1 MKGSMS
7 IELNQQL
14 QPVMQAKVTPKQIA
28 ANYILQMSS
37 VELQEAIA
45 QELDENPAL
54 EMQELPSCPICG
66 SPIAGNYCTECMPRK
81 NDGEDPARVSPDD
94 LPGDGQTRLRD
105 EDDEFDPIARAE
117 ADFTLEDHLT
127 WNLHAQLPSR
137 LHPVADH
144 VIGAL
149 DSNGFLTQSDA
160 DIAEATNVEAEDV
173 GQVLAAMKGLEP
185 IGIGSRSITESL
197 LAQIEYL
204 REQEEVEVPPFAEA
218 VVGEHLADLGE
229 RRFREVASAI
239 GATQRDVVAVW
250 EFVKS
255 NLNPYPT
262 AAFTAAVSG
271 EGSRPIIRPDVL
283 IRDIDGELLVE
294 VVESRRFSLH
304 VAPIYSSLSAKLRS
318 DETTEDEKQHVR
330 QYVGRAKFFIDNINR
345 RRATIHRIAECLV
358 DRQRDYLLHGV
369 QHLVPLTRAEVGD
382 VIGMHESTVSRATA
396 EKYVMIPSG
405 EVVPFSHFFTASLG
419 VKDQIKRMIEAEDP
433 KHPLS
438 DQEIADALG
447 AEGIALA
454 RRTVAKYRDELQIL
468 PARLRH
474 R

>member
-1 MKGSMS
+1 MS
-7 IELNQQL
+7 LELNQQL
-14 QPVMQAKVTPKQIA
+14 QPVMQVKVTPKQIA

-37 VELQEAIA
+37 VALQEAIA

-54 EMQELPSCPICG
+54 EMQELPTCPICG
-66 SPIAGNYCTECMPRK
+66 SPVAGNYCTECMPRK
-81 NDGEDPARVSPDD
+81 GEGEGDETRLSADD
-94 LPGDGQTRLRD
+94 LGGDGQTRLRD
-105 EDDEFDPIARAE
+105 EEDEFDPIARAE

-127 WNLHAQLPSR
+127 WNLHALLPTR
-137 LHPVADH
+137 LHHVADH

-149 DSNGFLTQSDA
+149 DSNGFLTESDA
-160 DIAEATNVEAEDV
+160 DIASETGVLPEDV
-173 GQVLAAMKGLEP
+173 GEVLAAMKGLEP

-197 LAQIEYL
+197 LAQVEYL
-204 REQEEVEVPPFAEA
+204 REQNEIEVPPYAEE
-218 VVGEHLADLGE
+218 VIGQHLADLGE
-229 RRFREVASAI
+229 RRFREVASSV
-239 GATQRDVVAVW
+239 GCTQREVNAVW
-250 EFVKS
+250 EFVKA

-271 EGSRPIIRPDVL
+271 DSSRPIIRPDVL
-283 IRDIDGELLVE
+283 IRDIDGELAVE
-294 VVESRRFSLH
+294 VVESRRFSLR
-304 VAPIYSSLSAKLRS
+304 VAPIYSSLSSKLRS
-318 DETTEDEKQHVR
+318 AETTEADKEHVR

-345 RRATIHRIAECLV
+345 RRATIQRIAEALV
-358 DRQRDYLLHGV
+358 DRQRDYLVNGV
-369 QHLVPLTRAEVGD
+369 QHLVPLTRAEVGEL
-382 VIGMHESTVSRATA
+382 IGMHESTVSRATA

-419 VKDQIKRMIEAEDP
+419 IKDQIKRMIEAEDP

-447 AEGIALA
+447 EDGIALA

>member
-1 MKGSMS
+1 MS
-7 IELNQQL
+7 IEVSQQL
-14 QPVMQAKVTPKQIA
+14 QPVLHVKVTPKQIA

-45 QELDENPAL
+45 QELEENPAL
-54 EMQELPSCPICG
+54 EMQELSSCPICG
-66 SPIAGNYCTECMPRK
+66 HPVTGNYCTECMPRK
-81 NDGEDPARVSPDD
+81 NEGEDAARLLTADD
-94 LPGDGQTRLRD
+94 LPGDGGGRVRD

-127 WNLHAQLPSR
+127 WNLHALLPSR

-160 DIAEATNVEAEDV
+160 EIADATGVTPADV
-173 GQVLAAMKGLEP
+173 GQVLLAMQGLEP

-197 LAQIEYL
+197 LAQVQYL
-204 REQEEVEVPPFAEA
+204 REQGEMDVPPHAE
-218 VVGEHLADLGE
+218 VVIGKHLADLGE
-229 RRFREVASAI
+229 RRFREVAASI
-239 GATQRDVVAVW
+239 GATQREVVAVW

-271 EGSRPIIRPDVL
+271 DTSRAIIRPDVL
-283 IRDIDGELLVE
+283 IREIDDELQVE
-294 VVESRRFSLH
+294 VVESRRFALQ
-304 VAPIYSSLSAKLRS
+304 VAPIYSSLSSKLRS
-318 DETTEDEKQHVR
+318 SETTEDEKQHVR

-345 RRATIHRIAECLV
+345 RRATIQRIAECLV
-358 DRQRDYLLHGV
+358 ERQRDYLLNGV
-369 QHLVPLTRAEVGD
+369 QHLVPLTRAEVGEL
-382 VIGMHESTVSRATA
+382 IGMHESTVSRATA
-396 EKYVMIPSG
+396 DKYVMIPSG

-419 VKDQIKRMIEAEDP
+419 IKDQIKRMIETEDP
-433 KHPLS
+433 QHPYS
-438 DQEIADALG
+438 DQEIADAL
-447 AEGIALA
+447 AELGIALA

>member
-1 MKGSMS
+1 MS
-7 IELNQQL
+7 IELSQQL
-14 QPVMQAKVTPKQIA
+14 QPVMQVKVTPKQIA

-45 QELDENPAL
+45 EELDENPAL
-54 EMQELPSCPICG
+54 EMQELPTCPICG
-66 SPIAGNYCTECMPRK
+66 SPVAGNYCTDCMPRK
-81 NDGEDPARVSPDD
+81 GQAEDGSRLVSADD
-94 LPGDGQTRLRD
+94 LPGDGAARLRD

-127 WNLHAQLPSR
+127 WNLHALLPSR

-149 DSNGFLTQSDA
+149 DSNGFLTETDAEVAAATGVEKSDVA
-160 DIAEATNVEAEDV
+160 L
-173 GQVLAAMKGLEP
+173 VLAAMRGLEP
-185 IGIGSRSITESL
+185 IGIGSSSITESL
-197 LAQIEYL
+197 LAQVEYL
-204 REQEEVEVPPFAEA
+204 REQDGVEVPEHAEA
-218 VVGEHLADLGE
+218 VIGGHLADLGE
-229 RRFREVASAI
+229 RRFREVAA
-239 GATQRDVVAVW
+239 GLGVTQREVVAVW
-250 EFVKS
+250 EFVKG

-271 EGSRPIIRPDVL
+271 DGSRSIIRPDVL
-283 IRDIDGELLVE
+283 IRSIDDELTVE
-294 VVESRRFSLH
+294 VVESRRFSLR
-304 VAPIYSSLSAKLRS
+304 VAPIYSSLSSKLRS
-318 DETTEDEKQHVR
+318 NETTEDEKQHVR

-345 RRATIHRIAECLV
+345 RRATIQRIAECLV
-358 DRQRDYLLHGV
+358 ERQRDYLVHGV
-369 QHLVPLTRAEVGD
+369 QHLVPLTRAEVGE

-405 EVVPFSHFFTASLG
+405 QVVPFSHFFTASLG
-419 VKDQIKRMIEAEDP
+419 IKDQIKRMIEAEDQA
-433 KHPLS
+433 HPYS
-438 DQEIADALG
+438 DQEIADALR
-447 AEGIALA
+447 EGGIVLA

>member
-1 MKGSMS
+1 MS
-7 IELNQQL
+7 IDVRQQL
-14 QPVMQAKVTPKQIA
+14 QPVMQVKVTPKQIA

-45 QELDENPAL
+45 EELDENPAL
-54 EMQELPSCPICG
+54 EMQELPTCPICG
-66 SPIAGNYCTECMPRK
+66 SPVAGNYCTECMPRK
-81 NDGEDPARVSPDD
+81 ATDGEDGTLQSTDD
-94 LPGDGQTRLRD
+94 LPSDSATRLRD
-105 EDDEFDPIARAE
+105 EADEFDPIARAE

-127 WNLHAQLPSR
+127 WNLHALLPQR
-137 LHPVADH
+137 LHHVADH

-149 DSNGFLTQSDA
+149 DSNGFLTETDEEIAAATGVTIA
-160 DIAEATNVEAEDV
+160 DVE
-173 GQVLAAMKGLEP
+173 QVLSAMKGLEP

-197 LAQIEYL
+197 LIQIEFL
-204 REQEEVEVPPFAEA
+204 GEQRELEIPAHAEA
-218 VVGEHLADLGE
+218 IVGEHLSDLGE
-229 RRFREVASAI
+229 RRFREVANAV
-239 GATQRDVVAVW
+239 GATHREVLAVW
-250 EFVKS
+250 EFVKA

-271 EGSRPIIRPDVL
+271 ESSRTIVRPDVI
-283 IRDIDGELLVE
+283 IRDVDGELTVE
-294 VVESRRFSLH
+294 VVESRRFSLR
-304 VAPIYSSLSAKLRS
+304 VAPIFSKLSSQLRS
-318 DETTEDEKQHVR
+318 SETTEDEKQHVR

-345 RRATIHRIAECLV
+345 RRATIQRIAEALV

-369 QHLVPLTRAEVGD
+369 RHLVPLTRAEVGEL
-382 VIGMHESTVSRATA
+382 IGMHESTVSRATA
-396 EKYVMIPSG
+396 EKYVMVPSG

-419 VKDQIKRMIEAEDP
+419 VKDQIRRMIEAEDP
-433 KHPLS
+433 EHPLS

-454 RRTVAKYRDELQIL
+454 RRTVAKYRDELQVL

>member
-1 MKGSMS
+1 MS
-7 IELNQQL
+7 VEVSQQL
-14 QPVMQAKVTPKQIA
+14 QPVMQVKVTPKQIA

-54 EMQELPSCPICG
+54 EMSELPNCPICG
-66 SPIAGNYCTECMPRK
+66 SQVAGNYCTECMPRK
-81 NDGEDPARVSPDD
+81 ADDREDAASLASADD
-94 LPGDGQTRLRD
+94 LPGDGSARLRD
-105 EDDEFDPIARAE
+105 EADEFDPIARAE

-127 WNLHAQLPSR
+127 WNLHALLPTR
-137 LHPVADH
+137 LHSVAEH

-149 DSNGFLTQSDA
+149 DSNGFLTETDA
-160 DIAEATNVEAEDV
+160 EIAASTGTTVADV
-173 GQVLAAMKGLEP
+173 GEVLSAMKGLEP

-204 REQEEVEVPPFAEA
+204 REQGEIVIPEHTDAI
-218 VVGEHLADLGE
+218 VGNHLADLGE
-229 RRFREVASAI
+229 RRFREIASAV
-239 GATQRDVVAVW
+239 GATQRDVIAVW

-271 EGSRPIIRPDVL
+271 DSSRTIIRPDVI
-283 IRDIDGELLVE
+283 IRHGDGELVVE
-294 VVESRRFSLH
+294 VVESRRFSLR
-304 VAPIYSSLSAKLRS
+304 VAPIYSSLSSKLRS
-318 DETTEDEKQHVR
+318 NETTENEKEHVR

-345 RRATIHRIAECLV
+345 RRATIQRIAESLV
-358 DRQRDYLLHGV
+358 ERQRDYLEHGV
-369 QHLVPLTRAEVGD
+369 QHLVPLTRAEVGEL
-382 VIGMHESTVSRATA
+382 IGMHESTVSRATA

-419 VKDQIKRMIEAEDP
+419 VKDQIKRMIEAEDV

-438 DQEIADALG
+438 DQEIADAL
-447 AEGIALA
+447 AEDGIALA

>member
-1 MKGSMS
+1 MS
-7 IELNQQL
+7 VEVSQQL
-14 QPVMQAKVTPKQIA
+14 QPVMHAKVTPKQIA

-45 QELDENPAL
+45 EELDENPAL
-54 EMQELPSCPICG
+54 EMQEFPTCPICG
-66 SPIAGNYCTECMPRK
+66 SPVAGNYCTDCMPRK
-81 NDGEDPARVSPDD
+81 NDGEDSQLVSTDD
-94 LPGDGQTRLRD
+94 LPGDGATRLRD
-105 EDDEFDPIARAE
+105 EADEFDPIARAE

-127 WNLHAQLPSR
+127 WNLHALLPSR

-149 DSNGFLTQSDA
+149 DSNGFLTQTDA
-160 DIAEATNVEAEDV
+160 EIAATTNVEVSDV
-173 GQVLAAMKGLEP
+173 EQVLNAMKGLEP

-204 REQEEVEVPPFAEA
+204 REQNEIEIPPHAER

-229 RRFREVASAI
+229 RRFREVAAAV
-239 GATQRDVVAVW
+239 GATQREVITVW

-271 EGSRPIIRPDVL
+271 DSSRPIIRPDVL
-283 IRDIDGELLVE
+283 IRDIDGELAVE
-294 VVESRRFSLH
+294 VVESRRFSLR
-304 VAPIYSSLSAKLRS
+304 VAPIYSSLSSKLRS
-318 DETTEDEKQHVR
+318 NETTEDEKQHVR

-345 RRATIHRIAECLV
+345 RRATIQRIAESLV
-358 DRQRDYLLHGV
+358 DRQREYLVQGV
-369 QHLVPLTRAEVGD
+369 QHLVPLTRAEVGEL
-382 VIGMHESTVSRATA
+382 IGMHESTVSRATA

-419 VKDQIKRMIEAEDP
+419 VKDQIKRMIEAEDAR
-433 KHPLS
+433 HPLS
-438 DQEIADALG
+438 DQEIADAL
-447 AEGIALA
+447 AEDGIALA

>member
-1 MKGSMS
+1 MS

-14 QPVMQAKVTPKQIA
+14 QPIMQAKVTPKQIA

-54 EMQELPSCPICG
+54 EMDELPTCPICG
-66 SPIAGNYCTECMPRK
+66 RPVAGNYCTECMPRK
-81 NDGEDPARVSPDD
+81 GEADGEDSRLSTDD
-94 LPGDGQTRLRD
+94 LPGDGAVRLRD

-127 WNLHAQLPSR
+127 WNLHALLPQR
-137 LHPVADH
+137 LHAVADH

-149 DSNGFLTQSDA
+149 DSNGFLTDSDEE
-160 DIAEATNVEAEDV
+160 IAAATGVTTADV

-204 REQEEVEVPPFAEA
+204 RETDMEIPAMAEVVI
-218 VVGEHLADLGE
+218 GDHLADLGE
-229 RRFREVASAI
+229 RRFREVAAAV
-239 GATQRDVVAVW
+239 GATQRDVVTVW
-250 EFVKS
+250 EFVKA

-262 AAFTAAVSG
+262 AAFTAAISADA
-271 EGSRPIIRPDVL
+271 SRPIIRPDVL
-283 IRDIDGELLVE
+283 IRVIDGELAVE
-294 VVESRRFSLH
+294 VVESRRFSLR
-304 VAPIYSSLSAKLRS
+304 VAPIYSSLSSTLRS
-318 DETTEDEKQHVR
+318 AETTEDEKQHVR

-345 RRATIHRIAECLV
+345 RRATIQRIAECLV
-358 DRQRDYLLHGV
+358 ERQRDYLLHGV
-369 QHLVPLTRAEVGD
+369 QHLVPLTRAEVGEL
-382 VIGMHESTVSRATA
+382 IGMHESTVSRATA
-396 EKYVMIPSG
+396 EKYVMVPTG

-419 VKDQIKRMIEAEDP
+419 IKYQIKRMIEAEDRQ
-433 KHPLS
+433 HPYS
-438 DQEIADALG
+438 DQEIADALRE
-447 AEGIALA
+447 EGIVLA

-474 R
+474 T

>member
-1 MKGSMS
+1 MLLSVEVS
-7 IELNQQL
+7 QQL
-14 QPVMQAKVTPKQIA
+14 QPVMSVKVTPKQIA

-37 VELQEAIA
+37 VELQEAIS

-54 EMQELPSCPICG
+54 EIEELPSCPICG
-66 SPIAGNYCTECMPRK
+66 TPVTGNYCTDCMPRK
-81 NDGEDPARVSPDD
+81 TEGEDGSQQVNADD
-94 LPGDGQTRLRD
+94 LPGDGATRLRD
-105 EDDEFDPIARAE
+105 EADEFDPVARAE

-127 WNLHAQLPSR
+127 WNLHALLPSR

-149 DSNGFLTQSDA
+149 DSNGFLTETDA
-160 DIAEATNVEAEDV
+160 EIADSTGVQVTDVE
-173 GQVLAAMKGLEP
+173 QVLGAMKGLEP

-204 REQEEVEVPPFAEA
+204 REQGTVEIPPHAEA
-218 VVGEHLADLGE
+218 VVGDHLADIGE
-229 RRFREVASAI
+229 RRFREVAAAL
-239 GATQRDVVAVW
+239 GATQREVVAVW
-250 EFVKS
+250 EFVKA

-271 EGSRPIIRPDVL
+271 DSSRTIIRPDVL
-283 IRDIDGELLVE
+283 IRDIDGELTVE
-294 VVESRRFSLH
+294 VVESRRFSLR
-304 VAPIYSSLSAKLRS
+304 VAPIYSSLSSKLRS
-318 DETTEDEKQHVR
+318 NETTEDEKQHVR

-345 RRATIHRIAECLV
+345 RRATIHRIAESLV
-358 DRQRDYLLHGV
+358 DRQRDYLVHGV
-369 QHLVPLTRAEVGD
+369 QHLVPLTRAEVGEL
-382 VIGMHESTVSRATA
+382 IGMHESTVSRATA
-396 EKYVMIPSG
+396 EKYVMLPSG

-419 VKDQIKRMIEAEDP
+419 VKDQIKRMIDSEDAT
-433 KHPLS
+433 HPLS
-438 DQEIADALG
+438 DQEIADAL
-447 AEGIALA
+447 AEDGIALA

>member
-1 MKGSMS
+1 MS
-7 IELNQQL
+7 VELSQQI
-14 QPVMQAKVTPKQIA
+14 QPVITTKVTPKQIA

-54 EMQELPSCPICG
+54 ELQELPTCPICG
-66 SPIAGNYCTECMPRK
+66 SAIAGPYCTECMPQR
-81 NDGEDPARVSPDD
+81 GESDDPTRLSADD
-94 LPGDGQTRLRD
+94 LPGDGQTRTRD

-127 WNLHAQLPSR
+127 WNLHAQLPSSI
-137 LHPVADH
+137 HHVADH

-149 DSNGFLTQSDA
+149 DSNGFLTETDA
-160 DIAEATNVEAEDV
+160 EIAATTNVRVADV
-173 GQVLAAMKGLEP
+173 ELVLAAMKGLEP

-197 LAQIEYL
+197 LAQIDYL
-204 REQEEVEVPPFAEA
+204 REQDEVEVPAHAEV
-218 VVGEHLADLGE
+218 VVGEHLGDLGE

-239 GATQRDVVAVW
+239 GASQREVIAVW
-250 EFVKS
+250 EFVKG

-271 EGSRPIIRPDVL
+271 DGARPLIRPDVL
-283 IRDIDGELLVE
+283 IREIDGELVAE
-294 VVESRRFSLH
+294 VVESRRFSLT
-304 VAPIYSSLSAKLRS
+304 VAPIYSSLSARLRS

-345 RRATIHRIAECLV
+345 RRATIQRIAECLME
-358 DRQRDYLLHGV
+358 RQRDYLLHGV
-369 QHLVPLTRAEVGD
+369 QHLVPLTRAEVGEL
-382 VIGMHESTVSRATA
+382 IGMHESTVSRATA
-396 EKYVMIPSG
+396 EKFVMIPSG

-433 KHPLS
+433 GHPLS

-447 AEGIALA
+447 ADGIALA

>member
-1 MKGSMS
+1 MS
-7 IELNQQL
+7 IEVTQQL
-14 QPVMQAKVTPKQIA
+14 QPVIQAKVTPKQIA

-54 EMQELPSCPICG
+54 EMTELPTCPICG

-81 NDGEDPARVSPDD
+81 GEGEEQSRLLSADD
-94 LPGDGQTRLRD
+94 LPGDGGVRLRD

-127 WNLHAQLPSR
+127 WNLHALLPSR

-144 VIGAL
+144 IIGAL
-149 DSNGFLTQSDA
+149 DSNGFLTETDA
-160 DIAEATNVEAEDV
+160 EIAAATGVEVGDV
-173 GQVLAAMKGLEP
+173 DQVLNAMKGLEP

-204 REQEEVEVPPFAEA
+204 REQGEIEVPPFAEQ

-229 RRFREVASAI
+229 RRFREVAAAI

-250 EFVKS
+250 EFVKA

-262 AAFTAAVSG
+262 SAFTAAVSG
-271 EGSRPIIRPDVL
+271 DGARPIIRPDVL
-283 IRDIDGELLVE
+283 IREIDDELVAE
-294 VVESRRFSLH
+294 VVESRRFSLR

-318 DETTEDEKQHVR
+318 NETTEDEKQHVR

-345 RRATIHRIAECLV
+345 RRATIQRIAECLI
-358 DRQRDYLLHGV
+358 DRQRDYLLNGV
-369 QHLVPLTRAEVGD
+369 QHIVPLTRAEVGEL
-382 VIGMHESTVSRATA
+382 IGMHESTVSRATA

-447 AEGIALA
+447 EEGIALA

>member
-1 MKGSMS
+1 MS
-7 IELNQQL
+7 VEVSQQL
-14 QPVMQAKVTPKQIA
+14 QPVMHAKVTPKQIA

-45 QELDENPAL
+45 EELDENPAL
-54 EMQELPSCPICG
+54 EMEEFPTCPICG
-66 SPIAGNYCTECMPRK
+66 SPVAGNYCTDCMPRK
-81 NDGEDPARVSPDD
+81 NDGEDSQQVSTDD
-94 LPGDGQTRLRD
+94 LPGDGATRLRD
-105 EDDEFDPIARAE
+105 EADEFDPIARAE

-127 WNLHAQLPSR
+127 WNLHALLPSR

-149 DSNGFLTQSDA
+149 DSNGFLTQTDVE
-160 DIAEATNVEAEDV
+160 IAAATNVEVSDV
-173 GQVLAAMKGLEP
+173 EQVLNAMKGLEP

-204 REQEEVEVPPFAEA
+204 REQNEIEIPPHAER

-229 RRFREVASAI
+229 RRFREVAASV
-239 GATQRDVVAVW
+239 GATQREVITVW

-271 EGSRPIIRPDVL
+271 DSSRPIIRPDVL
-283 IRDIDGELLVE
+283 IRDIDGELTVE
-294 VVESRRFSLH
+294 VVESRRFSLR
-304 VAPIYSSLSAKLRS
+304 VAPIYSSLSSKLRS
-318 DETTEDEKQHVR
+318 NETTEDEKQHVR

-345 RRATIHRIAECLV
+345 RRATIQRIAESLV
-358 DRQRDYLLHGV
+358 DRQREYLLQGV
-369 QHLVPLTRAEVGD
+369 QHLVPLTRAEVGEL
-382 VIGMHESTVSRATA
+382 IGMHESTVSRATA

-419 VKDQIKRMIEAEDP
+419 VKDQIKRMIEAEDAR
-433 KHPLS
+433 HPLS
-438 DQEIADALG
+438 DQEIADAL
-447 AEGIALA
+447 AEDGIALA

>member
-1 MKGSMS
+1 MS
-7 IELNQQL
+7 IELKQQL

-54 EMQELPSCPICG
+54 EMDELPTCPICG
-66 SPIAGNYCTECMPRK
+66 RPVAGNYCTECMPRK
-81 NDGEDPARVSPDD
+81 GEAEGDDSRLSTDD
-94 LPGDGQTRLRD
+94 LPGDGAVRLRD

-127 WNLHAQLPSR
+127 WNLHALLPQR
-137 LHPVADH
+137 LHAVADH

-149 DSNGFLTQSDA
+149 DSNGFLTDSDEEIAAATGVTTA
-160 DIAEATNVEAEDV
+160 DVE
-173 GQVLAAMKGLEP
+173 QVLAAMKGLEP

-204 REQEEVEVPPFAEA
+204 RETAIEVPAMAE
-218 VVGEHLADLGE
+218 VVIGDHLADLGE
-229 RRFREVASAI
+229 RRFREVAAAV
-239 GATQRDVVAVW
+239 GTTQRDVVAVW

-262 AAFTAAVSG
+262 AAFTAAISADA
-271 EGSRPIIRPDVL
+271 SRPIIRPDVL
-283 IRDIDGELLVE
+283 IRTIDGELTVE
-294 VVESRRFSLH
+294 VVESRRFSLR
-304 VAPIYSSLSAKLRS
+304 VAPIYSSLSSKLRS
-318 DETTEDEKQHVR
+318 AETTEDEKQHVR

-345 RRATIHRIAECLV
+345 RRATIQRIAECLV
-358 DRQRDYLLHGV
+358 ERQRDYLVHGV
-369 QHLVPLTRAEVGD
+369 QHLVPLTRAEVGEL
-382 VIGMHESTVSRATA
+382 IGMHESTVSRATA
-396 EKYVMIPSG
+396 EKYVMVPTG

-419 VKDQIKRMIEAEDP
+419 IKDQIKRMIEAEDRQ
-433 KHPLS
+433 HPYS
-438 DQEIADALG
+438 DQEIADALLQ
-447 AEGIALA
+447 EGIVLA

-474 R
+474 T